1 LLRGSPTQICWRS
14 LSQLGRRY
22 FGSDVWGHVRQERP
36 DIDSRFSA
44 ALSPGSTSDFPLVG
58 HVSTEECMFCCLQT
72 TTQQT
77 IPPWAQCGAT
87 NRQGLFTLS
96 SFWEIQPFVTLTC
109 ALLCSSL
116 GQKKLGDCMPTSSTR
131 STRSLSYG
139 PPWAHYLGGYHD
151 RLLGGP
157 LGLPDLRCT
166 APEGVKH
173 MDHGGEVLG

>member
-14 LSQLGRRY
+14 LRSARAPLFWQRRM
-22 FGSDVWGHVRQERP
+22 GSCAPRKARH
-36 DIDSRFSA
+36 RFSVFRY
-44 ALSPGSTSDFPLVG
+44 SFTCGSTSDFPLVG
-58 HVSTEECMFCCLQT
+58 HVSTEECMFCCLQN

-139 PPWAHYLGGYHD
+139 PPWAHYLGGYQD
-151 RLLGGP
+151 
-157 LGLPDLRCT
+157 
-166 APEGVKH
+166 
-173 MDHGGEVLG
+173 